1 MSLGFPN
8 RIRSYDARNKR
19 VRFWG
24 HDSAIEIAFFLKEDV
39 LLFLAPGTA
48 PDETAILRA
57 FDANWSRIMEIA
69 GRAYDHNHTHAHI
82 LAVKDFGG

>member
-24 HDSAIEIAFFLKEDV
+24 HDSAMEIAFFMDQDALCI
-39 LLFLAPGTA
+39 LTPGLSSGE
-48 PDETAILRA
+48 PAILKA
-57 FDANWSRIMEIA
+57 FDANWSRIMEVA
-69 GRAYDHNHTHAHI
+69 GRAYNRTHLHAHI
-82 LAVKDFGG
+82 LAAKDFGH

>member
-24 HDSAIEIAFFLKEDV
+24 HDRTMEIAFFLDEDA
-39 LLFLAPGTA
+39 LFLMSPGMPSGEA
-48 PDETAILRA
+48 AILRA
-57 FDANWSRIMEIA
+57 FDSNWSRITEIA
-69 GRAYDHNHTHAHI
+69 DRAYVRGHSYALV
-82 LAVKDFGG
+82 LAAKDFGS

>member
-24 HDSAIEIAFFLKEDV
+24 HDSAIEIAFFLEEDA
-39 LLFLAPGTA
+39 LFFLTPGL
-48 PDETAILRA
+48 PSGEPAILRA
-57 FDANWSRIMEIA
+57 FDANWSRIIEVARRVYYRTHM
-69 GRAYDHNHTHAHI
+69 HAHI
-82 LAVKDFGG
+82 LAAKDFSD